1 MKNNPT
7 THFIGIGHGSQ
18 FMVETFWKAKL
29 EGDFYCIMYPH
40 GLYKR
45 YYDKEGVALPEGIKL
60 IPYYPPAQKVTLEDG
75 IEIFRLPDWSQAPE
89 ITPEIMALFRKGER
103 YILLPDFGDYT
114 GVRLTEAL
122 TEWLH
127 QRRFSFRVLVLYKS
141 VSYFNRFGRIA
152 PETKGR
158 LDRFEEFE
166 CLKPRELPGVG
177 STTTIF
183 DLLDFQNSELLRL
196 YREGK
201 H

>member
-45 YYDKEGVALPEGIKL
+45 YYDKEGIALPEGIKL
-60 IPYYPPAQKVTLEDG
+60 IPYYPPTDRIHYKNG

-103 YILLPDFGDYT
+103 YILLADFGDYT

-122 TEWLH
+122 TEWLN
-127 QRRFSFRVLVLYKS
+127 QRSFSFRVLVLYKGVYYLS
-141 VSYFNRFGRIA
+141 PFSHIPTEIKDRMA
-152 PETKGR
+152 
-158 LDRFEEFE
+158 RFEEFE
-166 CLKPRELPGVG
+166 YLDPTELPGVG
-177 STTTIF
+177 STTTISNF
-183 DLLDFQNSELLRL
+183 IDLQNIELLRL
-196 YREGK
+196 YREGE